1 MIVLLL
7 RSVSGGL
14 EKTGSL
20 EIIPENCPLDPA
32 GRLSIS
38 LDDQNLSSSGPSSCG
53 SPPHAGGGILG
64 LGGGSQTLPGRLTA
78 SASSASAPGRRHG
91 QQGQQQPEMMSYT
104 CLPQVRQPS
113 QTLIAAIGLRCMQC
127 KPKPGGR
134 DTDDKGLP
142 FIKNAQISSFF
153 DPPPLLWKLMQT

>member
-1 MIVLLL
+1 MIVQLL

-53 SPPHAGGGILG
+53 SPPHAGGILG
-64 LGGGSQTLPGRLTA
+64 LGAGSQTLPGRLTA

-104 CLPQVRQPS
+104 CLPQVRQPNPS
-113 QTLIAAIGLRCMQC
+113 LFVAIGLRCMICPQLV
-127 KPKPGGR
+127 
-134 DTDDKGLP
+134 KG
-142 FIKNAQISSFF
+142 
-153 DPPPLLWKLMQT
+153 PPLLI

>member
-1 MIVLLL
+1 MIVHLL

-53 SPPHAGGGILG
+53 SPPHATGGILG
-64 LGGGSQTLPGRLTA
+64 LGGHIGAGSQTLPGRLTA

-104 CLPQVRQPS
+104 CLPQVRQPNLS
-113 QTLIAAIGLRCMQC
+113 LIAATDLRCMPCPQLV
-127 KPKPGGR
+127 
-134 DTDDKGLP
+134 DVL
-142 FIKNAQISSFF
+142 
-153 DPPPLLWKLMQT
+153 

>member
-7 RSVSGGL
+7 RSISGGL

-53 SPPHAGGGILG
+53 SPPHAGVGILG
-64 LGGGSQTLPGRLTA
+64 LVGHAGSQTLPGRLTA
-78 SASSASAPGRRHG
+78 SASSASARPGRRHG

-104 CLPQVRQPS
+104 CLPQVRLPNPS
-113 QTLIAAIGLRCMQC
+113 LIVAIGLQCMKCPQ
-127 KPKPGGR
+127 
-134 DTDDKGLP
+134 LV
-142 FIKNAQISSFF
+142 NV
-153 DPPPLLWKLMQT
+153 L